1 MARAVG
7 VNERGDRVGQDHPK
21 AVLTDAQ
28 VLLLLELRAAEGWSY
43 RQLAAK
49 FEISRASVRDLIKGR
64 RRVQLPAAYRVVCV
78 L

>member
-49 FEISRASVRDLIKGR
+49 FEISRASVRDLVKGR
-64 RRVQLPAAYRVVCV
+64 RRVQLPVAYRVVCV